1 MRLESAMNS
10 TQRGAGL
17 GLYLCRQLV
26 EAMGGRI
33 WIESKGIP
41 GEGSTFAIALP
52 GYENGPP
59 PSFHAP
65 QCHS

>member
-1 MRLESAMNS
+1 MNS

-52 GYENGPP
+52 GYENEEP
-59 PSFHAP
+59 
-65 QCHS
+65 